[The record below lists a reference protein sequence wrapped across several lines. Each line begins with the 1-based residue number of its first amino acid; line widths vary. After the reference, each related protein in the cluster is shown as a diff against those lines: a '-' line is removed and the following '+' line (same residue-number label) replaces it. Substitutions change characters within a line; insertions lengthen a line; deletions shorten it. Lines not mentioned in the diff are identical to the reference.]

1 MELCKHDHNP
11 ADSATRSLPASEI
24 HNSEWL
30 LGPKHLTCELSKNP
44 EGKYQLVDPDSD
56 GEIRPDVRPDISVAK
71 TLTTLDCIN
80 IGTERFQ
87 HFSTWKALIRGIAFL
102 KRSSRSRLNGKSR
115 IKPIDTVLQDAEDFV
130 LKSAQTEVYQE
141 EIDCLRHKTPVG
153 RRSTIA
159 NLNPFLDEKGL
170 LRVGGRIFKKRCL

>member
-1 MELCKHDHNP
+1 
-11 ADSATRSLPASEI
+11 
-24 HNSEWL
+24 
-30 LGPKHLTCELSKNP
+30 
-44 EGKYQLVDPDSD
+44 
-56 GEIRPDVRPDISVAK
+56 
-71 TLTTLDCIN
+71 
-80 IGTERFQ
+80 
-87 HFSTWKALIRGIAFL
+87 L